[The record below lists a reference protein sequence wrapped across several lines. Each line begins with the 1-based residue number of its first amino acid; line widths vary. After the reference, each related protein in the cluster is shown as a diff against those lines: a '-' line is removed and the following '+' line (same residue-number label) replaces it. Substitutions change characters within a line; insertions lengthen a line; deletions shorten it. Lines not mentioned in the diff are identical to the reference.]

1 MQQTFNNQYVN
12 NMHSEFINLFHELGL
27 PMHFNHTG
35 TKTFTNYHRIAVI
48 VLYYRSKKSLR
59 DFVEELNES
68 KWISWLGL
76 KKAPKKSTLHDWL
89 KLFGMKALRLMN
101 SLVLPKN
108 SKLTAIDGS
117 GVDSW
122 QRSRHYARRIGEPPM
137 PYAKIDLFV
146 DVEKQMI
153 LDFSLIMKKE
163 HDSKSATKIFK
174 RNNLRDKII
183 LGDKGYDSE
192 PLHELVRSKGGKLFA
207 PVRKMD
213 KKGLKRK
220 KPKGRYR
227 RLCIELPS
235 FMGQR
240 SIVENIIYVLK
251 QTQII
256 SLRSKKDYMKKRE
269 FAWHII
275 LFNIKKKIRVN
286 NKDKQTLIFLSVW
299 IYVIPD
305 NAWLEKV
312 LKTQLRY
319 KIYRLD
325 YVSISYL
332 NSRDIGHNVED
343 KNES

>member
-1 MQQTFNNQYVN
+1 MQE
-12 NMHSEFINLFHELGL
+12 EFINLFHQLGL
-27 PMHFNHTG
+27 PLHFNHKG
-35 TKTFTNYHRIAVI
+35 NKQFSNYQRLALII
-48 VLYYRSKKSLR
+48 LYQRSKKAIR
-59 DFVEELNES
+59 DFVNELKES

-101 SLVLPKN
+101 SLVSPKN

-122 QRSRHYARRIGEPPM
+122 QRSRQYAKKIGDPNM

-153 LDFSLIMKKE
+153 IDFALVMRKE
-163 HDSKSATKIFK
+163 HDAKSATKIFK
-174 RNNLRDKII
+174 RNDLRDKII

-207 PVRKMD
+207 PVRKSPR
-213 KKGLKRK
+213 KR
-220 KPKGRYR
+220 PKGRYR
-227 RLCIELPS
+227 RLCVNLPE

-240 SIVENIIYVLK
+240 SLVENIIYVLK

-256 SLRSKKDYMKKRE
+256 SLRSKKDYMKQRE
-269 FAWHII
+269 FARHII
-275 LFNIKKKIRVN
+275 LFNINKKIRT
-286 NKDKQTLIFLSVW
+286 NKSGEKQTLIFLSIW

-305 NAWLEKV
+305 NAVFWP
-312 LKTQLRY
+312 
-319 KIYRLD
+319 
-325 YVSISYL
+325 SFF
-332 NSRDIGHNVED
+332 
-343 KNES
+343 

>member
-1 MQQTFNNQYVN
+1 MIDFAINWVN
-12 NMHSEFINLFHELGL
+12 ELQ
-27 PMHFNHTG
+27 
-35 TKTFTNYHRIAVI
+35 
-48 VLYYRSKKSLR
+48 
-59 DFVEELNES
+59 
-68 KWISWLGL
+68 
-76 KKAPKKSTLHDWL
+76 
-89 KLFGMKALRLMN
+89 
-101 SLVLPKN
+101 N
-108 SKLTAIDGS
+108 SKDGAWYKGDPIISQKINGAMKVITALKASDR
-117 GVDSW
+117 VKFA
-122 QRSRHYARRIGEPPM
+122 YPE
-137 PYAKIDLFV
+137 KLIDLC
-146 DVEKQMI
+146 
-153 LDFSLIMKKE
+153 L
-163 HDSKSATKIFK
+163 SAQ
-174 RNNLRDKII
+174 NNRHAC
-183 LGDKGYDSE
+183 E
-192 PLHELVRSKGGKLFA
+192 NF
-207 PVRKMD
+207 
-213 KKGLKRK
+213 
-220 KPKGRYR
+220 
-227 RLCIELPS
+227 
-235 FMGQR
+235 
-240 SIVENIIYVLK
+240 NIIYVLK